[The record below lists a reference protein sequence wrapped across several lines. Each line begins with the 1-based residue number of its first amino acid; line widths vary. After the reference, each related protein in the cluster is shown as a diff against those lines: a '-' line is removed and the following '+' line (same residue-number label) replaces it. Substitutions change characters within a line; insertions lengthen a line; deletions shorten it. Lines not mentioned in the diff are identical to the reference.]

1 VAIDVASF
9 KSAYPEF
16 GQAPDA
22 TVQEKLSSAQRQTD
36 SGVWG
41 TQYEDGV
48 FLRTADLLAKCPFG
62 RKMQLVNKDGTTA
75 YSADLERLERIAACG
90 YRAF

>member
-1 VAIDVASF
+1 MAIDVAGF
-9 KSAYPEF
+9 KSAFPEF

-22 TVQEKLSSAQRQTD
+22 TVAEKLASALRQTD

-41 TQYEDGV
+41 NQYEDGV
-48 FLRTADLLAKCPFG
+48 FLRTADLLAKCPYG
-62 RKMQLVNKDGTTA
+62 RKMQLVNKDGSTA
-75 YSADLERLERIAACG
+75 YSADLERLERIASCG